1 MSKLSE
7 DIYRLKLCDYLLV
20 FCLNNAKKSGRCL
33 AFTAF
38 LFTFAGD
45 TRGAWTGV
53 QAEIIPME
61 PDTGNADAG
70 MSLDYDILSTP
81 YFILTDMY
89 LYNKIR

>member
-1 MSKLSE
+1 M
-7 DIYRLKLCDYLLV
+7 
-20 FCLNNAKKSGRCL
+20 
-33 AFTAF
+33 
-38 LFTFAGD
+38 
-45 TRGAWTGV
+45 RGAWTGV

-70 MSLDYDILSTP
+70 MSLDYNILSTP

>member
-1 MSKLSE
+1 M
-7 DIYRLKLCDYLLV
+7 
-20 FCLNNAKKSGRCL
+20 

-81 YFILTDMY
+81 YFILNDMY
-89 LYNKIR
+89 LYNKTFDQAMTAFYNELAKSRIKLEKNMN